1 MQSLFKRAQSMK
13 NMLNGQEKAIQLGDL
28 TFQDMEI
35 SEYGTDLVQA
45 NVYNSLLGK
54 TPAIHKEFR

>member
-1 MQSLFKRAQSMK
+1 MK